1 MGKFLSRDEILSAV
15 DIETVEVAVPEW
27 GGCVLVKAMTGLERD
42 ELEASVVSRRGK
54 QVDVNLVNL
63 RAKMVA
69 KCVVDEAG
77 NRVFGEE
84 DVKALGKKS
93 AGALQRVFE
102 VAQRLAGMS
111 DEDVEELTKNSEN
124 GQ

>member
-1 MGKFLSRDEILSAV
+1 MAFLTKQQILDAQ

-27 GGCVLVKAMTGLERD
+27 GGCVLVKGMTGLERD

-54 QVDVNLVNL
+54 QVDVNLINL

-69 KCVVDEAG
+69 KCVVDETGA
-77 NRVFGEE
+77 RLFGEE
-84 DVKALGKKS
+84 DVRTLGKKS